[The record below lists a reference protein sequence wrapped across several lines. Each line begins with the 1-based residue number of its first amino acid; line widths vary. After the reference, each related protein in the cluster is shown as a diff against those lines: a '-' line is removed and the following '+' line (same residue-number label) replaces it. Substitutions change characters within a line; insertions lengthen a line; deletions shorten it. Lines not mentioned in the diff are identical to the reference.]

1 MWLYQVN
8 RIDSKSSWNMKQ
20 KEWNVKILK
29 SENTDNQKKGVLIKT
44 NGLIRNLNV
53 SLFCPSPYCFLQN
66 YWGKI

>member
-53 SLFCPSPYCFLQN
+53 SLVCHSPYCFLWN

>member
-8 RIDSKSSWNMKQ
+8 RIDSKSSLNMKQ
-20 KEWNVKILK
+20 KEWNVKIFK

-53 SLFCPSPYCFLQN
+53 SLFCHSPYCFLRN